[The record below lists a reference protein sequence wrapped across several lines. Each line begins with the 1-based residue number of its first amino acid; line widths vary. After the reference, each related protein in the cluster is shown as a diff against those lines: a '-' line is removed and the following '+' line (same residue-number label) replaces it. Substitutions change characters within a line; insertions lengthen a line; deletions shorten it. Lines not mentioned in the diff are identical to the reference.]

1 MAEGQRILDQ
11 LEKAGSFLTYAKP
24 LKNRDEPLES
34 AGKIFITDVDRAIRI
49 RTGETQEDAL

>member
-24 LKNRDEPLES
+24 LKAAHTPFL
-34 AGKIFITDVDRAIRI
+34 
-49 RTGETQEDAL
+49 